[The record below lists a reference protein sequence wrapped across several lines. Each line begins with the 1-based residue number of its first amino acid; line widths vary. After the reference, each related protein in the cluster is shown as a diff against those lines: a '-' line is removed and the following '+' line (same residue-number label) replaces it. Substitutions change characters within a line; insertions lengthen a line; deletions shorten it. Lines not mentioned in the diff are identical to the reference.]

1 MPIREEHIPKDFVV
15 KINAIY
21 KRIKISDIFY
31 FKSDGKYILL
41 AIESREFAIKLR
53 LKNLKEI
60 LPLNFVQCHAS
71 FVVNLDK
78 ISSIVTNPSK
88 IILSNNVEMPL
99 SRTYKNELF
108 SRFVVC

>member
-1 MPIREEHIPKDFVV
+1 MPKHANNSSKDFII

-31 FKSDGKYILL
+31 FKSDGKYVQLGV
-41 AIESREFAIKLR
+41 ESREFAIKLR

-60 LPLNFVQCHAS
+60 LPINFVQCHAS
-71 FVVNLDK
+71 SVVNLDK
-78 ISSIVTNPSK
+78 IASIVTNPNK

-108 SRFVVC
+108 SHFVVC